1 MGSEPRSGFL
11 GTVGA
16 VASAEQVGNTMRIKQ
31 LAATAL
37 LSIGALGVAAGTA
50 QAQPVATEVAVR
62 GAEQGVGYVVA
73 PNEAGTAIV
82 TTLDAG
88 SFALTAD
95 GAAVTL
101 ADPSGRVVT
110 TLPLGV
116 AAAGQTAAVA
126 SAISAD
132 GRTLTLTPDASTP
145 AGQHIAQLVADPD
158 TEARKLHNAGIGALI
173 GGGIGAVLGFFLGG
187 VGALITIPIG
197 AGVGALIGYST
208 P

>member
-1 MGSEPRSGFL
+1 
-11 GTVGA
+11 
-16 VASAEQVGNTMRIKQ
+16 MRIKQ

-37 LSIGALGVAAGTA
+37 ISIGALGVAAGTA
-50 QAQPVATEVAVR
+50 QAQPVAVEVAVR
-62 GAEQGVGYVVA
+62 GAEQGIGYVVA

-88 SFALTAD
+88 TFARTAD
-95 GAAVTL
+95 GASVTL
-101 ADPSGRVVT
+101 LDPAGRVLT

-116 AAAGQTAAVA
+116 AAAGQTAPLA

-145 AGQHIAQLVADPD
+145 AGQHVAQLVADPD
-158 TEARKLHNAGIGALI
+158 TESRKLHNAGIGALI

>member
-1 MGSEPRSGFL
+1 
-11 GTVGA
+11 
-16 VASAEQVGNTMRIKQ
+16 MRIKQ

-37 LSIGALGVAAGTA
+37 ISIGALGVAAGTA

-62 GAEQGVGYVVA
+62 GAEQGIGYVVA

-101 ADPSGRVVT
+101 SDPAGRVLT

-116 AAAGQTAAVA
+116 AAAGRTAPLA

-145 AGQHIAQLVADPD
+145 AGQHVAQLVADPD
-158 TEARKLHNAGIGALI
+158 TESRKLHNAGIGALI

>member
-1 MGSEPRSGFL
+1 
-11 GTVGA
+11 
-16 VASAEQVGNTMRIKQ
+16 MRIKHI
-31 LAATAL
+31 AATTL
-37 LSIGALGVAAGTA
+37 ISIGALGIAAGTA
-50 QAQPVATEVAVR
+50 QAGPQAATEVAVR

-73 PNEAGTAIV
+73 PNEAGTAVV
-82 TTLDAG
+82 TTLDTG
-88 SFALTAD
+88 SFRLTAD
-95 GAAVTL
+95 GAAVAL
-101 ADPSGRVVT
+101 SDPAGQVLT

-116 AAAGQTAAVA
+116 TTADGTVPVAA
-126 SAISAD
+126 AISAD

>member
-1 MGSEPRSGFL
+1 
-11 GTVGA
+11 
-16 VASAEQVGNTMRIKQ
+16 MRIKHI
-31 LAATAL
+31 AATAL
-37 LSIGALGVAAGTA
+37 LSIGTLGIATGTA
-50 QAQPVATEVAVR
+50 QADPHTAETAVR

-73 PNEAGTAIV
+73 PNETGTSIV

-88 SFALTAD
+88 SFRLTAD

-101 ADPSGRVVT
+101 ADQAGRTLT

-116 AAAGQTAAVA
+116 AAAGTTAPLAA
-126 SAISAD
+126 GISAD
-132 GRTLTLTPDASTP
+132 GRTLTLTPDAATP

-158 TEARKLHNAGIGALI
+158 TEARKMHNAGIGALI

-197 AGVGALIGYST
+197 AGIGALIGYST